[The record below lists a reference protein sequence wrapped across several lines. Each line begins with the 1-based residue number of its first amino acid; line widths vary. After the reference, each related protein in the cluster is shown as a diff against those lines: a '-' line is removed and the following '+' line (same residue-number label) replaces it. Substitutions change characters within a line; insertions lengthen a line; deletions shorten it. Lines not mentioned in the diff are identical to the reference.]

1 MSRTP
6 YLSAEDSALLREVLR
21 DYGGDSCLEIG
32 AGNGGTLEEFG
43 LKFGLVVGTDL
54 VKPSMRDWSARGASY
69 VLTDAAASIR
79 DSCVDLVAINPPY
92 LEGEDGGDLAVDG
105 GVRLQ
110 VPRKFLREALR
121 VLKPNGKI
129 LMLLNQ
135 AAQLSEFE
143 KDCWKLGY
151 QMRPVKS
158 HHLFFETLTVYE
170 ISKNENVGRA
180 QGRSRISERYSPKN

>member
-54 VKPSMRDWSARGASY
+54 VKPSMRDWSARGAS
-69 VLTDAAASIR
+69 
-79 DSCVDLVAINPPY
+79 CVDLVAINPPY

-143 KDCWKLGY
+143 KDCWNLGY

-158 HHLFFETLTVYE
+158 LHLFFETLTVYE